1 MDAMTPQDIVEH
13 GNRTDIGL
21 EMLVASQARCPQ
33 NFADLMTW
41 FMDSEP
47 DPHRLNFYLSSA
59 LATAIIRLASN
70 ERIASA
76 S

>member
-1 MDAMTPQDIVEH
+1 MSPADIIEH

-21 EMLVASQARCPQ
+21 EMLVASQVRCPH
-33 NFADLMTW
+33 NFADLLGIL
-41 FMDSEP
+41 MDSEP
-47 DPHRLNFYLSSA
+47 DPHLLNFYLSSA

>member
-1 MDAMTPQDIVEH
+1 MSPGDIIEH

-21 EMLVASQARCPQ
+21 EMLVASQVRCPQ
-33 NFADLMTW
+33 NFVDLMTW
-41 FMDSEP
+41 FMGSEP
-47 DPHRLNFYLSSA
+47 DPELLNFYLSSA

-76 S
+76 

>member
-1 MDAMTPQDIVEH
+1 MDSMSPTDIIEH

-21 EMLVASQARCPQ
+21 EMLVAHQVRCPQ

-47 DPHRLNFYLSSA
+47 DPRLLNFYLSSA